1 MRLEA
6 RLRAFAAFVRKG
18 APRPMKMGTTP
29 SPWRYDVGAHQS
41 LQSANLRW
49 LASHPSIAAISINPG
64 IDVMG

>member
-1 MRLEA
+1 
-6 RLRAFAAFVRKG
+6 
-18 APRPMKMGTTP
+18 MKMGTTP